1 MKLPTIKKILRED
14 LKEAPSWVNGL
25 IDPLNSFMETV
36 YQALNKNIT
45 LSENVASF
53 VTEFTYTTPSGYP
66 IGQGTF
72 SISNTLKTRP
82 IGVLPLQVYD
92 KITYV
97 PAPGPVYIPWAY
109 QNGNL
114 IEISTI
120 TGLEASKTYTV
131 RVVVF

>member
-14 LKEAPSWVNGL
+14 LKDAPTWVNGL
-25 IDPLNSFMETV
+25 IDPLNVFMEMV

-53 VTEFTYTTPSGYP
+53 VKELTYITGSSYPTSQDLFT
-66 IGQGTF
+66 F
-72 SISNTLKTRP
+72 NNELKTRP
-82 IGVLPLQVYD
+82 VGVLPLQVYERN
-92 KITYV
+92 TYI
-97 PAPGPVYIPWAY
+97 AAAGPVYIPWIY
-109 QNGNL
+109 QNGNQ
-114 IEISTI
+114 IQVSTI